1 MHPLNQTVEAQAG
14 AIRTLKLRFLGA
26 VGSEQQSAAAPI
38 YRLLSTLEVSL
49 GRVGHDPDPA
59 ATHAGRAERLGYAK
73 TALEG
78 LEQVKFGQY
87 CRLRAARRLFVQIRL
102 GEGMAELASSVEPSQ
117 SPTPERLDGDAIR
130 NRKRECEEILAQMTR
145 EYRELRDQVR
155 GLRFRLAE
163 MTTRLADARQSMA
176 A

>member
-1 MHPLNQTVEAQAG
+1 MHPLNQTVEALAG
-14 AIRTLKLRFLGA
+14 AVRTLERRFLGV
-26 VGSEQQSAAAPI
+26 VGNEQQTAAAPI

-59 ATHAGRAERLGYAK
+59 ATHAERAERLGYAK

-78 LEQVKFGQY
+78 LGQVKFEQY
-87 CRLRAARRLFVQIRL
+87 CRLRAARRYFVQMRL
-102 GEGMAELASSVEPSQ
+102 WKGMAELTPSSDSSPS
-117 SPTPERLDGDAIR
+117 STAERLDPNAVAQSK
-130 NRKRECEEILAQMTR
+130 NECEQILARMTK
-145 EYRELRDQVR
+145 EYCELRDQVR
-155 GLRFRLAE
+155 GLRFRLTE